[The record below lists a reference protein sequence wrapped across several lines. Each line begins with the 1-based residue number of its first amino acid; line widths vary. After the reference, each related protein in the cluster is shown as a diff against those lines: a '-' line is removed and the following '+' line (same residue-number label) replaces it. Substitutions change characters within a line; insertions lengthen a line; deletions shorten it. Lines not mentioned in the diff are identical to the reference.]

1 MIILMSFAWTIG
13 GVIIG
18 YTGSSVIRVRDDK
31 T

>member
-1 MIILMSFAWTIG
+1 MIMSFVWAVG
-13 GVIIG
+13 GLIIG